1 MKLVFQHQE
10 ESTQLRGSRVWESN
24 VIEPYVAQ
32 PADRIT
38 NYFEGIP
45 ISQDANP
52 TRPVAVRPR
61 VQIVAVLPLIWGT
74 IARSLKEILKVPDL

>member
-1 MKLVFQHQE
+1 MRKQRNRTVRC
-10 ESTQLRGSRVWESN
+10 STRRQNHEL
-24 VIEPYVAQ
+24 
-32 PADRIT
+32 
-38 NYFEGIP
+38 FEGIP
-45 ISQDANP
+45 ISQDVNP